1 MDALPPI
8 PSGGKVISSLIPPSS
23 KVISLRPHAPIVEHG
38 GEHWKSALDCLKEL
52 VNDIETGRINPP
64 TAVYVAMQTAH
75 HEKPQ
80 YKSYPSY
87 CWSGEQANGLF
98 MLGLL
103 TKHASKIASP

>member
-8 PSGGKVISSLIPPSS
+8 PSQILRDG

-52 VNDIETGRINPP
+52 VNDIETGRINAP

-75 HEKPQ
+75 PEKPQ

-87 CWSGEQANGLF
+87 CWSGEQTNGLF

-103 TKHASKIASP
+103 TKHTYKVANP